1 MRKKSKRKGIDQS
14 IESFDSTQNAATV
27 QVIKLE
33 QPEAENS
40 FIETIPNPMNDGFS
54 GNLYRPSMPKLPN
67 PLLTS
72 STTNSADV
80 PCSITEISDEPPSKK
95 VASSLGFT
103 KKSEKFRHF
112 RTKPHNSSFSSGYGT
127 GQMHVINVFE
137 ETDKLPKRP
146 KKKKAE
152 NGDAIHCSQCRL
164 KFA

>member
-1 MRKKSKRKGIDQS
+1 M
-14 IESFDSTQNAATV
+14 
-27 QVIKLE
+27 IKLE
-33 QPEAENS
+33 QPENENA

-72 STTNSADV
+72 STTADV

-103 KKSEKFRHF
+103 KKSDNFDFSQK
-112 RTKPHNSSFSSGYGT
+112 KPYNSSSFSSGYGT

-146 KKKKAE
+146 KKKRAE